1 MAPGMSG
8 VACPMH
14 QLNSNRNAAEIARHH
29 SPQRSGQLHRLTEV
43 KGASATT
50 ADRNRYLGVSTPSER
65 CRPWVN

>member
-14 QLNSNRNAAEIARHH
+14 RLNRNRSVAEIARHH
-29 SPQRSGQLHRLTEV
+29 SPQRSELLHRLIEF
-43 KGASATT
+43 KGASAT
-50 ADRNRYLGVSTPSER
+50 ADRNRYLAVSAPSER